1 MYKERGTHT
10 HAESG
15 THRERHTHAREA
27 LWQQQ
32 FVIYGAKS
40 ALKHSR
46 SQSSASSCCE
56 REREGR
62 EREGENGGQYG
73 YVFNSADNKA
83 LAAKP
88 LPTPT
93 VQNVSSKMENGKWQ
107 RRQQAA
113 RNRSACKAISRT
125 ATARK
130 QGGRVEGVLRV

>member
-15 THRERHTHAREA
+15 THIERHTHAREA

-56 REREGR
+56 S

-130 QGGRVEGVLRV
+130 QGVGVEGVLRV